1 MKNMRLSRALV
12 TALCV
17 GGLLSVSGVFAQ
29 SYPSKPIKI
38 LIPSP
43 PGGGTDTL
51 ARIVADKLREK
62 MGQVLLVE
70 NRPGAGGNIAGE
82 ATAKAAP
89 DGYTLM
95 LAHPAPLVVNKSLYA
110 KLTYDPDAFVPISL
124 VATVPNVL
132 VVNSKFPATSVR
144 QLIDAAKASPG
155 RLNFATGVIG
165 APSSLTP
172 ELFKSMTGIN
182 IVGIPYQG
190 SAPAILALLAGQV
203 DMMFVEL
210 STALPHIRAGKL
222 RALAVAGEKRSPF
235 LPEVN
240 TLAETLPGFIAT
252 VWFGIV
258 APPKTP
264 LAIAEELSRAV
275 AEVLRQPDV
284 AKHLA
289 DMSLEGVGSTPSE
302 LAQFMKEE
310 SKRWGDVIR
319 MSGAKAD

>member
-1 MKNMRLSRALV
+1 MKIMTLSRVLLG
-12 TALCV
+12 TLCA
-17 GGLLSVSGVFAQ
+17 GGLLLASGAYGQ
-29 SYPSKPIKI
+29 NYPSKPVKVF
-38 LIPSP
+38 IPSP

-51 ARIVADKLREK
+51 ARIVAEKLREK
-62 MGQVLLVE
+62 FGQVFIIE
-70 NRPGAGGNIAGE
+70 NKPGAGGNIAGE

-110 KLTYDPDAFVPISL
+110 KISYEPDAFVPISL

-190 SAPAILALLAGQV
+190 SAPAIVALLAGQV

-210 STALPHIRAGKL
+210 STALPHIRSGKL
-222 RALAVAGEKRSPF
+222 RALAVAGEQRSSF
-235 LPEVN
+235 LPEVS

-264 LAIAEELSRAV
+264 VAIADELSKAV
-275 AEVLRQPDV
+275 AEALRQPDV

-289 DMSLEGVGSTPSE
+289 DMSLEGVGSTPAE

-319 MSGAKAD
+319 KSGAKAD